1 MMGSSQ
7 RLTNLFLVALS
18 LAVALGLCELAA
30 RAIHPASDIF
40 PSNPAR
46 DPILGHRL
54 RPYQSG
60 HDGWGFRNET
70 SQGDF
75 TVVCIGDSQV
85 YGAGI
90 ARKYAFPQ
98 QLSRLLHQPVY
109 NMGLGGYGPVQYY
122 QLLQESRQL
131 QAKKTVIAIFLGN
144 DLLDAYASGRQ
155 DYWHWLMPG
164 PTEAGQL
171 SSIPLCAQPYS
182 QSDSREPQYAPD
194 IITFKL
200 KEGGS
205 WVWKI
210 HSWLRLHSA
219 LYALQYEGLV
229 KPLIQRTLERK
240 KQLEIP
246 GAFSSPEV
254 DTIFMPGNNLRGL
267 DLRAEDVRTGLLIT
281 RKIIEKMGDLKIP
294 KRDLLIIMIPTKE
307 NVYYQFL
314 SDQNTVLPAE
324 YECAV
329 HYEREIGRWLQ
340 QVITQNGFTFLDVF
354 PPLEKS
360 ARQGNLL
367 YHSSSDAHLNA
378 RGNRLVADALY
389 QALRDKL

>member
-1 MMGSSQ
+1 M
-7 RLTNLFLVALS
+7 
-18 LAVALGLCELAA
+18 ALGLCELAA

-54 RPYQSG
+54 LPYQSG
-60 HDGWGFRNET
+60 HDGRGFRNET

-90 ARKYAFPQ
+90 ARRYAFPQ

-122 QLLQESRQL
+122 RLLQESQQL
-131 QAKKTVIAIFLGN
+131 HAKKTVIAFFLGN
-144 DLLDAYASGRQ
+144 DLLDAYAAVRQ
-155 DYWHWLMPG
+155 DYWRWLRPS

-171 SSIPLCAQPYS
+171 TSIPPCPRPCR
-182 QSDSREPQYAPD
+182 QSDGRGPQYAPD

-210 HSWLRLHSA
+210 HSWLRLHSG
-219 LYALQYEGLV
+219 LYALLYEGLV

-246 GAFSSPEV
+246 GAFGCPEV
-254 DTIFMPGNNLRGL
+254 DTIFMPGIDLRGL
-267 DLRAEDVRTGLLIT
+267 DLRDEDVRAGLLIT
-281 RKIIEKMGDLKIP
+281 RKIIGKMADLKIP
-294 KRDLLIIMIPTKE
+294 QKDLLVIMIPTKE
-307 NVYYQFL
+307 NVYYQSL
-314 SDQNTVLPAE
+314 RDNKVVLPAE

-329 HYEREIGRWLQ
+329 YYEREISRWLQ

-354 PPLEKS
+354 PPLEKA

>member
-1 MMGSSQ
+1 MGSGT
-7 RLTNLFLVALS
+7 RLANLFLVALS
-18 LAVALGLCELAA
+18 LVVALGLCELAA
-30 RAIHPASDIF
+30 RIIHPASDIF

-54 RPYQSG
+54 LPYQSG
-60 HDGWGFRNET
+60 HDGRGFRNET

-90 ARKYAFPQ
+90 ARGYAFPQ

-122 QLLQESRQL
+122 QLLQESQQL
-131 QAKKTVIAIFLGN
+131 NAKKTVMAFFLGN
-144 DLLDAYASGRQ
+144 DLLDAYAAVRQ
-155 DYWHWLMPG
+155 DYWHGLRPG
-164 PTEAGQL
+164 PTAAGQL
-171 SSIPLCAQPYS
+171 SVIPLCARPYS
-182 QSDSREPQYAPD
+182 QSASRELQYATD

-205 WVWKI
+205 WVWKV

-219 LYALQYEGLV
+219 LYALQYEGMV
-229 KPLIQRTLERK
+229 KPLIQMTLERK
-240 KQLEIP
+240 QHLEIP
-246 GAFSSPEV
+246 GAFSIPGV
-254 DTIFMPGNNLRGL
+254 DTIFMPNTNLRGL
-267 DLRAEDVRTGLLIT
+267 DLRSEDVRTGLLIT
-281 RKIIEKMGDLKIP
+281 RKIIEMMGDLKIA
-294 KRDLLIIMIPTKE
+294 KKDLLVIIIPTKE
-307 NVYYQFL
+307 NVYYQSL
-314 SDQNTVLPAE
+314 RDRNAVLPDD

-329 HYEREIGRWLQ
+329 HYEKEIGRWLQ
-340 QVITQNGFTFLDVF
+340 QIITQNGFTFLDVF
-354 PPLEKS
+354 PPLEEA

-378 RGNRLVADALY
+378 RGNRLVAEALY

>member
-1 MMGSSQ
+1 MGSGK

-46 DPILGHRL
+46 DPILGHRIL
-54 RPYQSG
+54 PYQSG
-60 HDGWGFRNET
+60 HDGRGFRNKT

-90 ARKYAFPQ
+90 ARSYAFPQ

-131 QAKKTVIAIFLGN
+131 HPKKTVIAFFLGN
-144 DLLDAYASGRQ
+144 DLLDAYAAVRQ
-155 DYWHWLMPG
+155 DYWHGLKPG

-171 SSIPLCAQPYS
+171 TSIPLCARSYS

-200 KEGGS
+200 KTGGS
-205 WVWKI
+205 WVWRI

-240 KQLEIP
+240 KHLEAP

-254 DTIFMPGNNLRGL
+254 DTIFMPGINLRSL
-267 DLRAEDVRTGLLIT
+267 DLRVEDVRTGLLIT
-281 RKIIEKMGDLKIP
+281 RKIIEKMADLQIP
-294 KRDLLIIMIPTKE
+294 KKDLLFIMIPTKE
-307 NVYYQFL
+307 NIYYQFL
-314 SDQNTVLPAE
+314 RDRKVVLPAE

-329 HYEREIGRWLQ
+329 HYERVIGSWLQ
-340 QVITQNGFTFLDVF
+340 QVITQNGFTCLDVF
-354 PPLEKS
+354 PPLEKA
-360 ARQGNLL
+360 ARQGNLP

-378 RGNRLVADALY
+378 RGNRLVAETLY